1 MSKPLYSK
9 DSWLR
14 HLAEKGS
21 DESWR
26 PEWRRDYARVIH
38 SPSFRRLQG
47 KTQLYP
53 GHESDFFRSRLTHS
67 LEVSQIAESIAY
79 RINGTHD
86 FFIESPI
93 EPRVCV
99 TAGLLHDIGHP
110 PYGHNGEAA
119 LDDKMKRHGGFEGN
133 AQTLR
138 IVTKIDKKRKIEDS
152 QDGQDGRRG
161 LNLCYNTLAS
171 ILKYDRKI
179 PADRIGDARLVKGY
193 YADDASIVKALKDAV
208 APGWNKRNKPFK
220 TIECAIM
227 DIADDIAYSAYDLE
241 DSFKAGF
248 LSPVEILTSPTELL
262 EKVARK
268 VAKQTGNEAFSYSD
282 VLDVFWEMFSGLGVH
297 SAASSPG
304 GEIHENAIFS
314 SLKTFE
320 RSREMAADG
329 YLRTEF
335 FCDLVGSFIGGIEVE
350 FDEEFPSLSTVR
362 LSRQTHTQVET
373 LKNYTYE
380 AMIYS
385 ARIRVAEFRG
395 YEIVSNIFDALSDDR
410 GYLLMPEDIR
420 KLHAANEGN
429 ASAQN
434 RVICDFVAGMTDRYA
449 MEFHA
454 RLHSDTPQS
463 IFKPI

>member
-1 MSKPLYSK
+1 MSKSLYSK
-9 DSWLR
+9 ESWLR
-14 HLAEKGS
+14 HLPEKGS

-26 PEWRRDYARVIH
+26 PEWRRDYGRVIH

-86 FFIESPI
+86 FFTKSPI

-110 PYGHNGEAA
+110 PYGHNGEEA

-133 AQTLR
+133 AQTVR
-138 IVTKIDKKRKIEDS
+138 IVTKVDKKRKTEDVP
-152 QDGQDGRRG
+152 DGRRG
-161 LNLCYNTLAS
+161 LNLCYHTLAS
-171 ILKYDRKI
+171 VLKYDNKI
-179 PADRIGDARLVKGY
+179 PADRDTNSKLVKGY
-193 YADDASIVKALKDAV
+193 YADDAGIVEAVKNAV
-208 APGWNKRNKPFK
+208 APGWKSRKRPFK
-220 TIECAIM
+220 TIECSIM

-248 LSPVEILTSPTELL
+248 LSPVEILTSPTQLL
-262 EKVARK
+262 DRVAKK
-268 VAKQTGNEAFSYSD
+268 VAKQIGDDTFSHSD
-282 VLDVFWEMFSGLGVH
+282 VLDVFLEMFAGLGVH
-297 SAASSPG
+297 ANVLTAD
-304 GEIHENAIFS
+304 GEIDENAIFS

-320 RSREMAADG
+320 RSREMASDG

-335 FCDLVGSFIGGIEVE
+335 FCDLVGKFVGGIEVD
-350 FDEEFPSLSTVR
+350 FDEEFPSLSSVR
-362 LSRQTHTQVET
+362 LSSPTKVQVET

-385 ARIRVAEFRG
+385 TRIRVAEFRG
-395 YEIVSNIFDALSDDR
+395 YEVVSNIFDALSDDR
-410 GYLLMPEDIR
+410 GYLLMPEDVR
-420 KLHAANEGN
+420 KLHASNEGN

-463 IFKPI
+463 IFKPV